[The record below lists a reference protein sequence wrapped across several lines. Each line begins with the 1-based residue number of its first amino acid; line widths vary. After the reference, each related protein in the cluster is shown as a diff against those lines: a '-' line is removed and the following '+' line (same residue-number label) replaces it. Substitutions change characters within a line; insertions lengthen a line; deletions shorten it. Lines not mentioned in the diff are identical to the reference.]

1 MHVTNFT
8 IYATAR
14 LACAHNCY
22 HIVIMDTELAIADAL
37 QQNTATGGPGS
48 GSDVLFG
55 LSMGGLIAGLVFSGI
70 GFIYFKYG
78 KSTRSTSMMV
88 CGVLLLV
95 YPYFVNNTTYVIL
108 AGLGLTAL
116 PHLLD
121 RFS

>member
-1 MHVTNFT
+1 
-8 IYATAR
+8 
-14 LACAHNCY
+14 
-22 HIVIMDTELAIADAL
+22 MDTELAISDAL
-37 QQNTATGGPGS
+37 QQNAATGRPGS

-70 GFIYFKYG
+70 GFVYFKYG
-78 KSTRSTSMMV
+78 KSTRSTGMMV
-88 CGVLLLV
+88 TGVLLLV
-95 YPYFVNNTTYVIL
+95 YPYFVNNTTYIIL